1 MNEKQGLIITASDKI
16 TSSMSNEKRVD
27 LQDEYLR
34 RAKNRELISEMFR
47 NHKITPHIL
56 IDTTFDHLK
65 DTIKDVFKSNDEN
78 CISYIYINCHGN
90 ESGLYMVMDGEET
103 ARVDYTELKNIL
115 DDING
120 TVVLM
125 IESCHSGASI
135 TAKQSKLRSL
145 KTVNLSTPEDMNK
158 AIISAFAAPK
168 RDPRLRSGE
177 FRANNYQVI
186 TACHADESAWGTST
200 EGNYFTK
207 FWCDGATLVYK
218 CYSPN
223 NGVEAMWADTSNKGY
238 VTLQD
243 LCNFSSQKIID
254 KEDPKTKIVTRYY
267 QNDMCYPENSDFPI
281 FGTPPISFVS
291 TAIDNY
297 YRRHKSQLNNPI
309 GSIVTLSN
317 GISYQNYSGGVI
329 VRYPNGK
336 VKGFTR
342 LSYVLQRIKQR
353 APLYEWVG
361 NSTMELYIVVKMI
374 QDNRIIVNNER
385 WPKTRLHGNTDYN
398 IIYEGD
404 AVTPDHPANSNVFYT
419 SDVLQGWSRI
429 RLIVKVMEY
438 DRPNADDHIA
448 TYDFNFGI
456 ENGWGFEGL
465 PILSGQRTGS
475 LFEATY
481 KDILTNGLVG
491 LDITIKKE

>member
-90 ESGLYMVMDGEET
+90 ENGLYMVLSGEET
-103 ARVDYTELKNIL
+103 IRVDFSTLKNIL
-115 DDING
+115 DTING
-120 TVVLM
+120 TFVLM

-135 TAKQSKLRSL
+135 TPTQSKLRSL
-145 KTVNLSTPEDMNK
+145 KTVNSSTSEDMNK

-177 FRANNYQVI
+177 FRADKYQVI
-186 TACHADESAWGTST
+186 AACHADESAWGNST
-200 EGNYFTK
+200 EGNDFTK
-207 FWCDGATLVYK
+207 LWRDGAKLVYW
-218 CYSPN
+218 CLGPN
-223 NGVEAMWADTSNKGY
+223 NGYEGWWADRSDKGY

-243 LCNFSSQKIID
+243 LCNFTSQQIHEKT
-254 KEDPKTKIVTRYY
+254 DPSTNITTRHY
-267 QNDMCYPENSDFPI
+267 QNDMCYPENSDFPA
-281 FGTPPISFVS
+281 FGTPPISFIS
-291 TAIDNY
+291 TAIDKY
-297 YRRHKSQLNNPI
+297 YRGHKGQFNNPI
-309 GSIVTLSN
+309 GSIVTLSS

-465 PILSGQRTGS
+465 SIQSGQRTAS
-475 LFEATY
+475 IFEATY
-481 KDILTNGLVG
+481 KDILTNRLVG